1 MMGFGKVALMFLIIS
16 LFSFVMVGMAAMMQN
31 DAPTDEYYSNITN
44 SVTGTIG
51 LAKVLQGQTASLMVP
66 ILAIGGIVM
75 LAAGFG
81 ILRKG

>member
-1 MMGFGKVALMFLIIS
+1 MGFGKVALIFVIIS
-16 LFSFVMVGMAAMMQN
+16 LFAFVMVGMAAMMQK
-31 DAPTDEYYSNITN
+31 DAPSDSYYGNVTN

-51 LAKVLQGQTASLMVP
+51 LAKVMQGQTASLMVP
-66 ILAIGGIVM
+66 VLAIGGIVM